1 MERLEPADAVNRVV
15 VVRLRVSI
23 SHMHIVLSLL
33 LWAIGL
39 AIALLP
45 TVLLVLW
52 VKWQKRS
59 DARRSPLTT
68 ELHHLPGEEAGN
80 QAERL
85 MDKANERLLFATLV
99 GPAVLAAW
107 AFQRLHLRLLHFGIS
122 EGILLLFIV
131 IVAFWCAKSGVKSLK
146 ERRQYLDGLAA
157 ERATAQE
164 LAPLIAKG
172 CAVYHDVPGNKFNLD
187 HVVIGPCKVFIVET
201 KSRQKPGG
209 RGAGKAQ
216 VTFDGT
222 SLHFPSWRE
231 TALLDQARRQ
241 ARWLAE
247 YLYRKTGERVRVEP
261 VLALPGW
268 FVSSAVPNT
277 DVRVINPKMH
287 NFMADADD
295 QSLSDSQRRRIMTA
309 IEERYRQG
317 EAA

>member
-1 MERLEPADAVNRVV
+1 M
-15 VVRLRVSI
+15 
-23 SHMHIVLSLL
+23 HMILSML

-45 TVLLVLW
+45 TALLVLW

-68 ELHHLPGEEAGN
+68 QLHHLPGEQAGN

-107 AFQRLHLRLLHFGIS
+107 AFQRLDLRLLHFGIS
-122 EGILLLFIV
+122 EGILLLFIL
-131 IVAFWCAKSGVKSLK
+131 IVAFWCANSGVNSLK

-164 LAPLIAKG
+164 LTPLIAKG

-187 HVVIGPCKVFIVET
+187 HVVIGPGKIFMVET

-209 RGAGKAQ
+209 RGAEKAQ
-216 VTFDGT
+216 VKFDGT
-222 SLHFPSWRE
+222 ALHFPDWHE
-231 TALLDQARRQ
+231 TAMLDQARGQ

-247 YLYRKTGERVRVEP
+247 YLHRKTGERVRVEP

-268 FVSSAVPNT
+268 FVSVGAPNA
-277 DVRVINPKMH
+277 DVHVINPKMH
-287 NFMADADD
+287 NFMADADA
-295 QSLSDSQRRRIMTA
+295 QHLSDSQRRRIMTA
-309 IEERYRQG
+309 IEERYLGAESR
-317 EAA
+317 